1 MQTAVILRV
10 SRAAAMGEP
19 HVWYEY
25 ALLVN
30 NQIERQSPHMM
41 ATAESAAR
49 SRANKGMSP
58 AATSSTYS
66 WGRPQRLDRH
76 GPSPDRVS
84 ARSTQMPLKSI
95 IATQA
100 ERRRRTS

>member
-1 MQTAVILRV
+1 MQTAVILRI

-49 SRANKGMSP
+49 FARQQGYVPSGDVIDMQLELP
-58 AATSSTYS
+58 AA
-66 WGRPQRLDRH
+66 PQA
-76 GPSPDRVS
+76 
-84 ARSTQMPLKSI
+84 ARA
-95 IATQA
+95 IA
-100 ERRRRTS
+100 

>member
-1 MQTAVILRV
+1 MQTAVILRI

-41 ATAESAAR
+41 ATVESAMRFAREQGYVPSGDVIDIQLEPAVAPRTAR
-49 SRANKGMSP
+49 S
-58 AATSSTYS
+58 
-66 WGRPQRLDRH
+66 
-76 GPSPDRVS
+76 
-84 ARSTQMPLKSI
+84 
-95 IATQA
+95 IA
-100 ERRRRTS
+100 